1 MATLAS
7 DTFTR
12 TSASSW
18 GAADVGGTWTTGG
31 TTTYAVTGSAGTMAI
46 AAGSTARGFL
56 AVASSSTDVTVTFSM
71 DKGPTGGTFI
81 GFIFGRGATTNDNYQ
96 TKIAFN
102 LAGTVSIALA
112 KVVGGVETLLTST
125 VTTGLSNTPGTVYAV
140 RMQTTGTAPTSIRAK
155 IWIAGQSEPSTWA
168 HDITD
173 ADAAL
178 QVASSIGVGAY
189 ISSSATNAPITLTWD
204 NLVVTD
210 VASVAASPLYPTSTT
225 GLTQVGAAASL
236 VAGLADA
243 DDTTGGSMSGT
254 IGDTATLTFGGTLSA
269 GTMSLPFRAKGN
281 GGTATISAR
290 LYAADGATAVAAAQT
305 FTLTAALADF
315 AYALTQGESDAL
327 TGRTGLVLK
336 ITQTA

>member
-18 GAADVGGTWTTGG
+18 GAADVGGTWTTDGI
-31 TTTYAVTGSAGTMAI
+31 TTYAVTGSAGTMAI
-46 AAGSTARGFL
+46 PAGATGRGFL

-71 DKGPTGGTFI
+71 DKGPTGSTFV

-96 TKIAFN
+96 TKVSFK
-102 LAGTVSIALA
+102 LDGTVSIALA

-168 HDITD
+168 HGITD
-173 ADAAL
+173 AAAAL
-178 QVASSIGVGAY
+178 QVASGIGVGAY
-189 ISSSATNAPITLTWD
+189 IASSATNAPITLTWD

-210 VASVAASPLYPTSTT
+210 AASPLYPTSTT